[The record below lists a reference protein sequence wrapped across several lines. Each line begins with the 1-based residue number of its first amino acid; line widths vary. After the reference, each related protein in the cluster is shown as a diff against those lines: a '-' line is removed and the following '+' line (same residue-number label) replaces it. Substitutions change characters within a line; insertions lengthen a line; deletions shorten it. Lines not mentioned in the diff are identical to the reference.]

1 MDRATRPEGSLAD
14 VQRGW
19 DVYGADEQ
27 QVGTVRETGADHLV
41 VRSGAIAGHDLTIPA
56 AAIRRIEHDRVYLA
70 VTKDAVAAQGWGP
83 ASPDTAGDRA
93 NAGDGPPH
101 IPESIG
107 TPGLTG
113 VVEEGGKL
121 VRAGSGAEAG
131 SLETEERLGPLRG
144 APPAAGVRAAAPR
157 REGAAS
163 GATERESAA
172 PPAAGEQTLRLHKE
186 ELRVNKERVQTG
198 EVQVHTRTVTE
209 LRTVQVPV
217 QREELVIEREGEV
230 TVVDA
235 DGNVQ
240 SPPAADQSGW
250 QQRVR
255 QQPALLFGLPGG
267 LLLLLM
273 VVLWRTGRLGR
284 S

>member
-27 QVGTVRETGADHLV
+27 QVGTVREAAADHLV
-41 VRSGAIAGHDLTIPA
+41 VHGGAITGHDLIIPA

-83 ASPDTAGDRA
+83 VSPGDRA

-101 IPESIG
+101 LPESIG

-113 VVEEGGKL
+113 VAEEGGKL
-121 VRAGSGAEAG
+121 VRAGSSAEAG
-131 SLETEERLGPLRG
+131 SLETEERLGPLRSTPPG
-144 APPAAGVRAAAPR
+144 AGERSTMLR
-157 REGAAS
+157 QEGAAS
-163 GATERESAA
+163 GVTERSSAPA
-172 PPAAGEQTLRLHKE
+172 TPPVAGEQPLRLHEE

-209 LRTVQVPV
+209 VQTVQVPV
-217 QREELVIEREGEV
+217 QREELVIEREGKV
-230 TVVDA
+230 TVVEA
-235 DGNVQ
+235 NGNVQ
-240 SPPAADQSGW
+240 TPPTVKPSGW